1 MFLVFTVLGFPPG
14 FDLLLNEN
22 PAAFRSLDEVKIEA
36 VNHILAEYQKI

>member
-22 PAAFRSLDEVKIEA
+22 PAAFRSLDEVKIYSFA
-36 VNHILAEYQKI
+36 GI